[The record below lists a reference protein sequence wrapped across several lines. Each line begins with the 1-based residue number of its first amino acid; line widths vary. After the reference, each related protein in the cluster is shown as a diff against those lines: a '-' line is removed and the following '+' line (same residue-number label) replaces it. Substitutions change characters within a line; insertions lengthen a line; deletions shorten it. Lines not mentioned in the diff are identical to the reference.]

1 MREHFS
7 IKREDSQTEPR
18 HNGPLGRPALQVR
31 DLRARSHKIPSAH
44 FLHPDSTL
52 ESLIRRG
59 GRDAVESQSLRVD
72 RWLWCA
78 RFFKTRSIAAE
89 AVKGGHV
96 RVNGQRAKPARD
108 VKVGDTLMIVHGD
121 VEREVTV
128 AGIPA
133 RRGPAPE
140 ASRCYVETEASIARR
155 AEAEQRRKLERELY
169 RPPTAG
175 RPDKRTRRLLRARRT
190 GDD

>member
-1 MREHFS
+1 VG
-7 IKREDSQTEPR
+7 IGTVDQ
-18 HNGPLGRPALQVR
+18 
-31 DLRARSHKIPSAH
+31 
-44 FLHPDSTL
+44 
-52 ESLIRRG
+52 ESLRI
-59 GRDAVESQSLRVD
+59 D

-78 RFFKTRSIAAE
+78 RFFKTRSLAAD

-108 VKVGDTLMIVHGD
+108 IKVGDTLVILKDGI
-121 VEREVTV
+121 EREVTV
-128 AGIPA
+128 AAIPV

>member
-1 MREHFS
+1 M
-7 IKREDSQTEPR
+7 I
-18 HNGPLGRPALQVR
+18 LGRCMRGASATS
-31 DLRARSHKIPSAH
+31 ARLGEMDA
-44 FLHPDSTL
+44 
-52 ESLIRRG
+52 ESLRI
-59 GRDAVESQSLRVD
+59 D

-108 VKVGDTLMIVHGD
+108 IRVGDTLKILQGD

-155 AEAEQRRKLERELY
+155 LEAQERRAADRELH
-169 RPPTAG
+169 RSPTAG
-175 RPDKRTRRLLRARRT
+175 RPDKRTRRLLRARRLNEE
-190 GDD
+190 

>member
-1 MREHFS
+1 M
-7 IKREDSQTEPR
+7 DAGVNQ
-18 HNGPLGRPALQVR
+18 
-31 DLRARSHKIPSAH
+31 
-44 FLHPDSTL
+44 
-52 ESLIRRG
+52 ESLRI
-59 GRDAVESQSLRVD
+59 D

-78 RFFKTRSIAAE
+78 RFFKTRSLAAG

-108 VKVGDTLMIVHGD
+108 VRVGDTLTILQGE

-128 AGIPA
+128 AGIPT

-155 AEAEQRRKLERELY
+155 LEAQERRKAERELQ
-169 RPPTAG
+169 RAPTPG

-190 GDD
+190 S